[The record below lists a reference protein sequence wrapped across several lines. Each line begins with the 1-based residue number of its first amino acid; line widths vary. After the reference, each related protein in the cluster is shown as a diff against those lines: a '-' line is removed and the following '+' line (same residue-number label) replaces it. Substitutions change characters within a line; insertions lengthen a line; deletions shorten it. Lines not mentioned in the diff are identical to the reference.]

1 MSGRQ
6 QLLLPPPPVVTDT
19 NEEDTTVLPDLPSDG
34 LTNER
39 RSQIPVFPSSLK
51 DVKRLWV
58 LTLLTIHIVTGAAK
72 DCYVRWEITDQ
83 KFWSVLQLQDPATS
97 ALASALA
104 KRIKDVFV
112 EITCGGPFDTFL
124 VRLSNDRRRA
134 TGLFVQLY
142 GDENE
147 VPCRSCSK
155 RLISSE
161 TGDHR
166 GMWPMFGCRSIPG
179 AFGHAC
185 GNCLAMVEGEKC
197 TFRDDK
203 YDHLRASSKR
213 DPPLVS
219 DLSSSNSPAAIS
231 FGLNALRRLYA
242 QYKEHSSQAVR
253 SNEGAQGAKG
263 SPSGQGKGFWG

>member
-1 MSGRQ
+1 MPKTPSKQRRGRVTRSMSGRQ
-6 QLLLPPPPVVTDT
+6 QLLLPPPPVVTDN
-19 NEEDTTVLPDLPSDG
+19 NEEDTTVLPDLPSGG

-39 RSQIPVFPSSLK
+39 PSQIPVFSSSLK
-51 DVKRLWV
+51 DVERLWVRQNALGNQPLGGKLKKV

-72 DCYVRWEITDQ
+72 DHYVRWEITDQ
-83 KFWSVLQLQDPATS
+83 KFWSALQLQDPAAS
-97 ALASALA
+97 ALASAPTE
-104 KRIKDVFV
+104 RIKEVFV

-124 VRLSNDRRRA
+124 VRLSKDRRRA

-161 TGDHR
+161 TGDH
-166 GMWPMFGCRSIPG
+166 
-179 AFGHAC
+179 
-185 GNCLAMVEGEKC
+185 L
-197 TFRDDK
+197 
-203 YDHLRASSKR
+203 
-213 DPPLVS
+213 
-219 DLSSSNSPAAIS
+219 AIS